1 MKNGE
6 SQTFP
11 KNNDRVTVIE
21 AMLLISLCI
30 AHQLS
35 KLTGSLIYRQHNK
48 SSKVKLVII
57 ASLMQFNLLTCIRFI
72 HRTNQD
78 EYLEFTN
85 GDGCWSYIGPRK
97 GKPQEISLSTSGCVR
112 VGIIQHEV
120 MHALGFHHEHTRS
133 DRDKYIDIII
143 NNIEPGSYGNFKIR
157 HSNNLGAPYDYGS
170 IMHYGRYVFSKG
182 HGFPT
187 ILPKPNRTVP
197 IGQIRG
203 LSELDIIKINRLYNC
218 NPTFRLSL
226 NHMQAY
232 IFGQY
237 TKWNLVKIYAD
248 YIEHAILIG

>member
-1 MKNGE
+1 MKINKHLGK
-6 SQTFP
+6 QYTGGDINVDITRAA
-11 KNNDRVTVIE
+11 KLCQGNDNLCLWT
-21 AMLLISLCI
+21 ISKDGNVYI
-30 AHQLS
+30 PYIFKANFDKQQQ
-35 KLTGSLIYRQHNK
+35 R
-48 SSKVKLVII
+48 VII
-57 ASLMQFNLLTCIRFI
+57 ASLMQFNILTCIRFI

-97 GKPQEISLSTSGCVR
+97 GKPQEISLSASGCVH

-120 MHALGFHHEHTRS
+120 MHALGFHHEHTRN

-143 NNIEPGSYGNFKIR
+143 NNIEPGSYGNFKIKP
-157 HSNNLGAPYDYGS
+157 SNNLGAPYDYGS

-218 NPTFRLSL
+218 SSLAVQIFSCSRILRLHSFTCKDL
-226 NHMQAY
+226 
-232 IFGQY
+232 
-237 TKWNLVKIYAD
+237 
-248 YIEHAILIG
+248 